1 MHALRVDLSFN
12 WETVLRDGEEKY
24 LFPQPITKHMRRAY
38 RGPAVYRWNIY
49 DERPTDKQLIYIG
62 QTQELSPD
70 RIRGYLKPG
79 PSQKTNQRL
88 LSEFNEYLEQGLKI
102 CLEVL
107 RFGEIII
114 GDLTLTTDDMHD
126 GHVRQF
132 IEGLLITYYTRKGFT
147 LLNL

>member
-1 MHALRVDLSFN
+1 M
-12 WETVLRDGEEKY
+12 
-24 LFPQPITKHMRRAY
+24 Y

-62 QTQELSPD
+62 QTQELCPA

-88 LSEFNEYLEQGLKI
+88 MSEFNEYLAQGFKVR
-102 CLEVL
+102 LEVL

-114 GDLTLTTDDMHD
+114 GDLTLTPDDVHE
-126 GHVRQF
+126 GHVREF
-132 IEGLLITYYTRKGFT
+132 IEGLLIAYYKRMGFI